1 MSENS
6 TNNTSRT
13 NWAKVDAL
21 TDEQIDTSDIPALS
35 EEFFARAKW
44 RTPSAPVT
52 VMVRVAPEVLAW
64 YQAQGE
70 DYEQRM
76 AAALR
81 LYAEAHREAATT

>member
-1 MSENS
+1 MSENA
-6 TNNTSRT
+6 TNATSRT

-21 TDEQIDTSDIPALS
+21 TDEQIDTSDIPALP

-44 RTPSAPVT
+44 RTPSAPVLVT
-52 VMVRVAPEVLAW
+52 VRVAPDVLAW

-76 AAALR
+76 SAALHI
-81 LYAEAHREAATT
+81 YAEAHRKAA

>member
-1 MSENS
+1 MSENA

-21 TDEQIDTSDIPALS
+21 TDEQIDTSDVPALS

-44 RTPSAPVT
+44 RTPSAPVMVT
-52 VMVRVAPEVLAW
+52 VGIAPEVLAW

-70 DYEQRM
+70 DYGQRM

-81 LYAEAHREAATT
+81 IYAEAHKEAA